1 MLARRQQTTNGE
13 PMKRC
18 IRTLARPGSGF
29 TLIEMLVVIA
39 IAAIIIAITLSI
51 AHGAIKMI
59 RSFQ

>member
-1 MLARRQQTTNGE
+1 
-13 PMKRC
+13 MKRC
-18 IRTLARPGSGF
+18 IRTLARPRGGF

-39 IAAIIIAITLSI
+39 IAAIIIAITLGI

>member
-1 MLARRQQTTNGE
+1 MNRRI
-13 PMKRC
+13 PA
-18 IRTLARPGSGF
+18 LVRPRLGF

-39 IAAIIIAITLSI
+39 IAAIIIAITLGI